1 MPYIPNWEPI
11 YKALKRL
18 IRAGESEA
26 QAKLDLCGI
35 IADKKVKLRAI
46 FEEKNSKEGKTVTTP
61 YSLRPPLRLN
71 PDDLDWENSA
81 PKTLWEVSD
90 FGFFLPGKISLLEI
104 STFDLKKFFPRA
116 YELHDAVVKSIAKA
130 SKPSKAEAE
139 RKYAQRRE
147 RLGAEAPTEAEDLKW
162 GASQGVSQSKIKEFR
177 KRHINRG
184 RGRPSKNG

>member
-35 IADKKVKLRAI
+35 IADGKVKLRAI
-46 FEEKNSKEGKTVTTP
+46 FEKKNSKEGKTVTTP
-61 YSLRPPLRLN
+61 YLRPPLRLN

-81 PKTLWEVSD
+81 PKTFWEVND
-90 FGFFLPGKISLLEI
+90 FGFFLPGEISLLEI

-116 YELHDAVVKSIAKA
+116 YEFREDVVKSIAKA

-139 RKYAQRRE
+139 RKYAHRPPPTR
-147 RLGAEAPTEAEDLKW
+147 APLAIL
-162 GASQGVSQSKIKEFR
+162 
-177 KRHINRG
+177 G
-184 RGRPSKNG
+184 RGRCRPRRATRMPDVLDCRLGRDAFAGPSRFNDKIR